1 MPLSAEL
8 ILRNALPELPD
19 NRLGNMPTDGPGN
32 SPGDALAVAGG
43 RIAGVGRYAD
53 LAALVGPATEVID
66 CGGRA
71 IVPGLDDAHC
81 HPFAAARAAAGV
93 DCRPTATPNVAAV
106 VNALRAAA
114 ATTPGDSW
122 VRGYGYDD
130 SPAGLGRH
138 LRRDDL
144 DAVSRRRPVRVEHR
158 SGHACVLN
166 AAGLRAAG
174 IGRDTPEPAGGGV
187 IVRDAAGEPTGL
199 LLEMSGW
206 LRARPGTASKSAADD
221 FRALL
226 RRFGQR
232 LLAYGITA
240 VTDAGPENG
249 AARWPAWAD
258 AIRAGAFPLRVTM
271 MAGAGRLAEMR
282 AAGLAYGDT
291 ACGGMLR
298 LGHAKIMLTASAGVL
313 HPHPAALAELVG
325 TAHRVGYPVAIHA
338 VERDAIVAA
347 ALALLDAPP
356 VAAAGPVAGIRA
368 RDRRARDRIEH
379 CAECP
384 PDVAE
389 LVRQSGAQAVLNP
402 GFLHYDGERYRATV
416 PPELLPHLYP
426 AGALAAM
433 GVPLAFGSDA
443 PVIEPNP
450 WAALAAAV
458 TRRSAGGTSLGGL
471 AMPSVAT
478 ALRIHA
484 GGRRIAAGQPADL
497 AVVEPNPLAVAPAD
511 LPAPRAAAV
520 IINGRIVR
528 RDGI

>member
-8 ILRNALPELPD
+8 ILRNARPEMP
-19 NRLGNMPTDGPGN
+19 GNGPGYVPGN
-32 SPGDALAVAGG
+32 GPGDALAVAGG

-53 LAALVGPATEVID
+53 LAALAGPATEVID

-81 HPFAAARAAAGV
+81 HPLAAARAAAGV
-93 DCRPTATPNVAAV
+93 DCRPTATPDVAAI

-138 LRRDDL
+138 LRRADL
-144 DAVSRRRPVRVEHR
+144 DSVSRRRPVRVEHR

-166 AAGLRAAG
+166 TAGLQAAG
-174 IGRDTPEPAGGGV
+174 IGRDTPEPPGGI

-258 AIRAGAFPLRVTM
+258 AISAGAFPLRVTM

-282 AAGLAYGDT
+282 AAGLAYGDA

-325 TAHRVGYPVAIHA
+325 AAHRAGYPVAIHA

-356 VAAAGPVAGIRA
+356 LAGAAGPVAGLRA

-402 GFLHYDGERYRATV
+402 GFLHYDGERYRATA

-426 AGALAAM
+426 AGALAAL
-433 GVPLAFGSDA
+433 GIPLAFGSDA

-458 TRRSAGGTSLGGL
+458 TRRPAGGASLGGL
-471 AMPSVAT
+471 AMPSVAA

-511 LPAPRAAAV
+511 LPATRAAAV

>member
-8 ILRNALPELPD
+8 ILRNALLEMPGNEPGEG
-19 NRLGNMPTDGPGN
+19 LGNGP
-32 SPGDALAVAGG
+32 SDALAVAGG

-53 LAALVGPATEVID
+53 LAALAGPATEVID

-81 HPFAAARAAAGV
+81 HPFTAARADAGV
-93 DCRPTATPNVAAV
+93 DCRPTATPDVAAV

-114 ATTPGDSW
+114 ATTPGDGW

-174 IGRDTPEPAGGGV
+174 IGRDTPEPDGGGV

-206 LRARPGTASKSAADD
+206 LRARAGTASKSAADD

-249 AARWPAWAD
+249 AARWPAWVD

-325 TAHRVGYPVAIHA
+325 AAHRAGYPVAIHA

-356 VAAAGPVAGIRA
+356 LAAAAGPVAGLHA

-402 GFLHYDGERYRATV
+402 GFLHYDGEHYRATV

-433 GVPLAFGSDA
+433 GIPLSFGSDA

-458 TRRSAGGTSLGGL
+458 TRRPAGGASLGGL
-471 AMPSVAT
+471 AMPSVAA

-484 GGRRIAAGQPADL
+484 GGRCIAAGQPADL

-511 LPAPRAAAV
+511 LPATRAAV
-520 IINGRIVR
+520 TVVGGQVVW
-528 RDGI
+528 RDGV

>member
-8 ILRNALPELPD
+8 ILRNALPEMP
-19 NRLGNMPTDGPGN
+19 GNGPGYVPSN
-32 SPGDALAVAGG
+32 GPGDALAIAGG

-93 DCRPTATPNVAAV
+93 DCRPTATPDVAAV
-106 VNALRAAA
+106 VEALRAA
-114 ATTPGDSW
+114 ATTPGHGW

-130 SPAGLGRH
+130 SPIGLGRH
-138 LRRDDL
+138 LRRADL

-166 AAGLRAAG
+166 TAGLRAAG
-174 IGRDTPEPAGGGV
+174 IGRDTPEPPGGI

-206 LRARPGTASKSAADD
+206 LRARAGTASKSAADD
-221 FRALL
+221 LRALL

-258 AIRAGAFPLRVTM
+258 AISAGAFPLRVTM

-282 AAGLAYGDT
+282 AAGLAYGDA

-325 TAHRVGYPVAIHA
+325 TAHRAGYPVAIHA

-356 VAAAGPVAGIRA
+356 LGAAGPVAGLHA

-389 LVRQSGAQAVLNP
+389 LVRQSGARAVLNP

-433 GVPLAFGSDA
+433 GIPLSFGSDA

-458 TRRSAGGTSLGGL
+458 TRRPAGGTSLGGL
-471 AMPSVAT
+471 AMPSVGA

-511 LPAPRAAAV
+511 LPATRAAAV

>member
-8 ILRNALPELPD
+8 ILRNARPEMPD
-19 NRLGNMPTDGPGN
+19 NMPGNGPGN

-43 RIAGVGRYAD
+43 HIASVGRYAD
-53 LAALVGPATEVID
+53 LAALAGPATEVID

-71 IVPGLDDAHC
+71 IIPSLDDAHC

-93 DCRPTATPNVAAV
+93 DCRPTATPDVAAI

-114 ATTPGDSW
+114 ATTPGDGW
-122 VRGYGYDD
+122 VSGYGYDD
-130 SPAGLGRH
+130 SLIGLGRH

-166 AAGLRAAG
+166 TAGLRAAG
-174 IGRDTPEPAGGGV
+174 IGRSTPEPDGSV

-206 LRARPGTASKSAADD
+206 LRQRAGTASKNAADD

-249 AARWPAWAD
+249 AVRWQAWAD
-258 AIRAGAFPLRVTM
+258 AINHGAFPLRVAM

-282 AAGLAYGDT
+282 AAGLAYGDA

-313 HPHPAALAELVG
+313 HPHPAALGELVG
-325 TAHRVGYPVAIHA
+325 TAHRAGYPVAIHA

-356 VAAAGPVAGIRA
+356 LAGAAGPVAGLRA
-368 RDRRARDRIEH
+368 CDRRARDRIEH

-389 LVRQSGAQAVLNP
+389 LVRQSGARAVLNP

-426 AGALAAM
+426 AGALAAL
-433 GVPLAFGSDA
+433 GIPLSFGSDA

-458 TRRSAGGTSLGGL
+458 TRRPAGGASLGGL
-471 AMPSVAT
+471 AMPSVAA

-511 LPAPRAAAV
+511 LPATRAAAV

>member
-8 ILRNALPELPD
+8 ILRNARPEMP
-19 NRLGNMPTDGPGN
+19 GNGPGN
-32 SPGDALAVAGG
+32 GPGDALAVAGG

-53 LAALVGPATEVID
+53 LAALAGPATEIID

-93 DCRPTATPNVAAV
+93 DCRPTATPDVAAI

-114 ATTPGDSW
+114 ATTPSDSW

-130 SPAGLGRH
+130 SPIGLGRH
-138 LRRDDL
+138 LRRADL

-166 AAGLRAAG
+166 TAGLRAAG
-174 IGRDTPEPAGGGV
+174 IGRDTPEPPGGI

-206 LRARPGTASKSAADD
+206 LRASAGTASKSAADD

-249 AARWPAWAD
+249 AARWQAWAD
-258 AIRAGAFPLRVTM
+258 AINAGAFPLRVTM

-282 AAGLAYGDT
+282 AAGLAYGDA

-313 HPHPAALAELVG
+313 YPHPAALAELVG
-325 TAHRVGYPVAIHA
+325 AAHRAGYPVAIHA

-356 VAAAGPVAGIRA
+356 LAAAGAGSA
-368 RDRRARDRIEH
+368 AGLCARDRIEH

-389 LVRQSGAQAVLNP
+389 LVRQSGARTVLNP

-433 GVPLAFGSDA
+433 GIPLSFGSDA

-450 WAALAAAV
+450 WAVLAAAV
-458 TRRSAGGTSLGGL
+458 TRRPAGGASLGGL
-471 AMPSVAT
+471 AMPSVAG

-511 LPAPRAAAV
+511 LPATRAAAV
-520 IINGRIVR
+520 IINGRIVWR
-528 RDGI
+528 EGV